1 MSQKSLILIVDDHP
15 HNLQVLGNILK
26 KEGYSPALTQNGVQ
40 ALEFVKKKQ
49 PYLILLDI
57 MMPEMSG
64 LEVCRKLKQSPA
76 TKDIPVIF
84 LTAKTETEDIVE
96 GLELGAVDYV
106 TKPFNHRELMARI
119 NTHIELKTAKQLI
132 VLQKE
137 QLKQTVEELKQANAT
152 KDKLFSIITH
162 DLKNLFNALL
172 GFSEELVNNNNL
184 DTEGRQDIQV
194 IQQTSKQG
202 YKLLKNLLEWA
213 KSQTGKTAFQP
224 TELNLKAVVAVII
237 DFTMNN
243 AQSKNITILSDI
255 LETTLVFADENML
268 NTVLKNLL
276 SNAIKF
282 TPANGTVAISCEEKD
297 TEVEISISDTG
308 IGIKPEDIDKLFKID
323 VSHTTIGT
331 GKEEGTGLGLILCKE
346 LVEKNGGSIWV
357 EGEEGKGSRFY
368 IRLPSQQKEWL

>member
-368 IRLPSQQKEWL
+368 IRLTSQQKELL

>member
-224 TELNLKAVVAVII
+224 TTFNLKAIVAINI
-237 DFTMNN
+237 ELLTNN